1 MHAIVAIK
9 QVPDTTNVRIDP
21 ETGNLIR
28 EGVPAIMNPYD
39 AHALEAAV
47 RLKEKHGG
55 KVTVLSMG
63 PPKAREV
70 IAEAVEQGAD
80 GGILITDRRFAGAD
94 TLATSFVL
102 ATVIEA
108 IDEQEPVDLLF
119 FGKQAIDG
127 DTAQVGPGVATRL
140 GVPLITYAVSIEEFD
155 PEARLAVVHRRTE
168 RGIEVLKTTL
178 PALLTVEKEIAPVRF
193 APLPNLIRAATY
205 EPEVW
210 TSESPIPFERDTI
223 GLRGSPTVVA
233 KAYTPPPK
241 EPGECIV
248 VADKGLR
255 EAVAYAFERIAS
267 YVVEAQGGDK

>member
-9 QVPDTTNVRIDP
+9 QVPDTTIMRIDP

-39 AHALEAAV
+39 AHALEVAV
-47 RLKEKHGG
+47 RLKEEHGG
-55 KVTVLSMG
+55 KVTVVSMG

-70 IAEAVEQGAD
+70 IVEAVEQGAD
-80 GGILITDRRFAGAD
+80 QGILITDRRFAGAD
-94 TLATSFVL
+94 TWATSLVL
-102 ATVIEA
+102 AMVIKA
-108 IDEQEPVDLLF
+108 IDEREPADIFF

-140 GVPLITYAVSIEEFD
+140 GVPLITYAVAIEEFD

-178 PALLTVEKEIAPVRF
+178 PTLLTVEKEIAKVRF

-205 EPEVW
+205 KPEIW
-210 TSESPIPFERDTI
+210 TSENPIPFEPDMI
-223 GLRGSPTVVA
+223 GLRGSPTRVA

-241 EPGECIV
+241 EPGERIV
-248 VADKGLR
+248 VTDRGLGKS
-255 EAVAYAFERIAS
+255 VAYAWERIAP
-267 YVVEAQGGDK
+267 YIEAGRGEP

>member
-1 MHAIVAIK
+1 
-9 QVPDTTNVRIDP
+9 
-21 ETGNLIR
+21 
-28 EGVPAIMNPYD
+28 MNPYD

-47 RLKEKHGG
+47 RLKEEHGG

-80 GGILITDRRFAGAD
+80 RGILITDRRFAGAD

-102 ATVIEA
+102 ATVIKA
-108 IDEQEPVDLLF
+108 IDEQEPVDILL

-140 GVPLITYAVSIEEFD
+140 GVPLITYAVAIEEFD

-178 PALLTVEKEIAPVRF
+178 PALLTVEKEIVPVRF
-193 APLPNLIRAATY
+193 APLPNLIQAATY

-210 TSESPIPFERDTI
+210 TSESPIAFDSNTI

-233 KAYTPPPK
+233 KAYTPPPQ
-241 EPGECIV
+241 EPGERIA
-248 VADKGLR
+248 VADKGLN
-255 EAVAYAFERIAS
+255 EAVAYALERIAS
-267 YVVEAQGGDK
+267 FVVEAEGGDK

>member
-47 RLKEKHGG
+47 RLKEEHGG

-108 IDEQEPVDLLF
+108 IDKQEPVDLLF

-178 PALLTVEKEIAPVRF
+178 PVLLTVEKEIAPVRF

-233 KAYTPPPK
+233 KAYTPAPK

>member
-47 RLKEKHGG
+47 RLKEEHGG

-80 GGILITDRRFAGAD
+80 RGILITDRRFAGAD

-108 IDEQEPVDLLF
+108 IDKQEPVDLLF

-205 EPEVW
+205 EPKVW